1 MKGTIAAFDTF
12 NGRRAAAFVRDGQLE
27 DLLFDPPEGS
37 IAPGTIFRARVGRPM
52 KGQGG
57 VFLETP
63 EGRLFL
69 RQAKGL
75 SEGTSVLAQTTTFA
89 ERGKAPPATTKLT
102 LKSRYALATP
112 GAPGV
117 NISRAIR
124 DEERRAELHELAA
137 GIDANDGVGVIIR
150 SAAADG
156 DDQSILADIQE
167 TLSLATSLVS
177 ETSGKPERLFDGPGA
192 EEFAFREW
200 VRPDQT
206 DATEGSFER
215 HGIDGLIDDL
225 RHPEF
230 RMTGGGSLFIE
241 PTRALVAIDVN
252 TGNDTS
258 PAAGLKT
265 NIAAVRALPRMLR
278 LLGLGGQIVV
288 DMAPMPKRDRIRVEQ
303 QIKAAFRGESVETA
317 FVGWTPLGHA
327 EFQRKR
333 ERVPVLEVLT

>member
-1 MKGTIAAFDTF
+1 MKGTLVAFDTF
-12 NGRRAAAFVRDGQLE
+12 QGRQAAAFVRNGLLE
-27 DLLFDPPEGS
+27 DLLVAAPDDR

-75 SEGTSVLAQTTTFA
+75 SDGKTVLAQTTTFA
-89 ERGKAPPATTKLT
+89 EPGKAPPATTKLT
-102 LKSRYALATP
+102 IKSRYALATP

-124 DEERRAELHELAA
+124 DEERRVVLQALAQEREIA
-137 GIDANDGVGVIIR
+137 GDMGLIIR
-150 SAAADG
+150 SSAADG
-156 DDQSILADIQE
+156 DDQNILEDIEATLALADKIVGE
-167 TLSLATSLVS
+167 SDGPS
-177 ETSGKPERLFDGPGA
+177 ERLMDGP
-192 EEFAFREW
+192 EPEDIAFREW
-200 VRPDQT
+200 PVPDQS
-206 DATEGSFER
+206 DLDEGSFER
-215 HGIDGLIDDL
+215 HGIDGLIDALL
-225 RHPEF
+225 RPEQPLP
-230 RMTGGGSLFIE
+230 GGGSVFIE

-252 TGNDTS
+252 TGADTS
-258 PAAGLKT
+258 PASGLKT
-265 NIAAVRALPRMLR
+265 NIAAVRALPRLLR

-303 QIKAAFRGESVETA
+303 QIRSALRGESIETA
-317 FVGWTPLGHA
+317 FVGWTSLGHA

-333 ERVPVLEVLT
+333 ERLPLREVIG